1 MKDSKYKKAKKM
13 VEKKS
18 VKKLAVKIF
27 LFTVVYF
34 FFFVFSMLIQ
44 IPSVLG
50 IGEIRSLLIGA
61 LTLLVI
67 ESLKGLGNE

>member
-1 MKDSKYKKAKKM
+1 M
-13 VEKKS
+13 VDKKS

-27 LFTVVYF
+27 LFTMIYF

-50 IGEIRSLLIGA
+50 IDEIRSVLIGV
-61 LTLLVI
+61 LTLFVL
-67 ESLKGLGNE
+67 EMLKGLGNE

>member
-1 MKDSKYKKAKKM
+1 M
-13 VEKKS
+13 VDKKS

-27 LFTVVYF
+27 LFTMVYF
-34 FFFVFSMLIQ
+34 FFFVFSILIQ

-50 IGEIRSLLIGA
+50 IGEIRSILIGA

-67 ESLKGLGNE
+67 ESLKGLENE